1 VDFNDVLKNVRDGA
15 AAVPIVGTAV
25 SWGITPFVDDDKKG
39 SATSHFIENNFLKP
53 GSVPL
58 EKAMHGMAWLYDNGV
73 SQPMSTF
80 LLAGTHAEN
89 GNMGDL
95 LKSSA
100 WAKAWHVANHVSPG
114 QAFWADHGEVEEIL
128 KDRPLYATPPASYLP
143 PGWKDLPED
152 EQQRLLGEAG
162 MPVIGNRAVEKIKRD
177 VKFFNFASG
186 ATDFAARWWLDPTVL
201 GGKAVGA
208 ARMKYVVTPR
218 PRAGWSGEDIGKMME
233 SSRMSKVQKFIW
245 ANKDNPHL
253 INNLSMFKKSALGPR
268 AGGIIAQLK
277 TPEEVGLFLRTTLG
291 DAEARA
297 RLQTENA
304 AAELRMGTIDE
315 RLSKLELEALPRVRA
330 QANPAAEAMVTKRM
344 DELRTQLQGDEDL
357 VARYDATLNH
367 YAELD
372 ALNLTRMSGS
382 RAYTRTANERLF
394 RTGPALGS
402 TAPRWASSPRR
413 ASTPTTCSAAPPR
426 WCAPSRR
433 RTPTA

>member
-1 VDFNDVLKNVRDGA
+1 
-15 AAVPIVGTAV
+15 
-25 SWGITPFVDDDKKG
+25 
-39 SATSHFIENNFLKP
+39 
-53 GSVPL
+53 
-58 EKAMHGMAWLYDNGV
+58 
-73 SQPMSTF
+73 
-80 LLAGTHAEN
+80 
-89 GNMGDL
+89 
-95 LKSSA
+95 
-100 WAKAWHVANHVSPG
+100 
-114 QAFWADHGEVEEIL
+114 
-128 KDRPLYATPPASYLP
+128 
-143 PGWKDLPED
+143 
-152 EQQRLLGEAG
+152 
-162 MPVIGNRAVEKIKRD
+162 
-177 VKFFNFASG
+177 
-186 ATDFAARWWLDPTVL
+186 
-201 GGKAVGA
+201 
-208 ARMKYVVTPR
+208 MKYVVTPR

-402 TAPRWASSPRR
+402 TGSEVGKLAKTRIYANDMFGSSATLVRSFAEAHPNGMIAIDDIHPEAVLGAARAHRAHPGYRAGHPDRHPEPVPEDDDRGRAHDRPGRDPGPGGHEDRR
-413 ASTPTTCSAAPPR
+413 EAR
-426 WCAPSRR
+426 LLL
-433 RTPTA
+433 